1 MARRVLILSYH
12 FYPDAAIGARRISE
26 LAIALR
32 QAGDEV
38 TVIRGALGRDIH
50 ADPDLAHAAD
60 GLKVLRVPV
69 PPKLAPVYGRLRRRL
84 RGRWDRLFGAPAG
97 PTRADAGAAARPEAP
112 GPGRFRRAY
121 YSVESIVDYCK
132 LWAAGVGVC
141 VLWRAPFARFDVV
154 IASGPPWSVY
164 LPATLAGAV
173 FRAPLV
179 IDLRDPWYGNLIWTA
194 VHRSWLKDRVEAALE
209 RRCFSRAAR
218 VVCTSDGA
226 ARQVRER
233 YGWDDARVP
242 IIYNG
247 YEPAP
252 GGPNGAGAARPSAR
266 LHMVYSGTLY
276 MNRDP
281 SSLLEGIAGLVARP
295 DVDRGRVRLTLVGT
309 PSWGELDINA
319 WAEAR
324 GLSDCIEAVG
334 WLSTNAAAA
343 RVREADVLVNLA
355 QGQPDQI
362 PAKTFE
368 YMASGR
374 ETVALTE
381 ADSDTANLLRRTGTG
396 RVLDPA
402 DPKGVAEALWDLYRR
417 YVVEGEPY
425 RPDWSVIR
433 EYSRSAQNERYRAL
447 IDAVCAGE
455 ADGAHGAAPENER
468 HAPGP

>member
-12 FYPDAAIGARRISE
+12 FYPDGAVGARRISQ
-26 LAIALR
+26 LAIALHR
-32 QAGDEV
+32 AGDAV
-38 TVIRGALGRDIH
+38 TVIRGALGPDIH
-50 ADPDLAHAAD
+50 PDPDLAHAAD
-60 GLKVLRVPV
+60 GLKVVRVPV
-69 PPKLAPVYGRLRRRL
+69 PPRLAPAWGRLRRRIAGRL
-84 RGRWDRLFGAPAG
+84 RRVSEVPEAQG
-97 PTRADAGAAARPEAP
+97 PPDAGAAPRPEPAGP
-112 GPGRFRRAY
+112 GPLRRAY
-121 YSVESIVDYCK
+121 YSIESIVDYRK
-132 LWAAGVGVC
+132 LWATGVALV
-141 VLWRAPFARFDVV
+141 VLWRALFSKADVV
-154 IASGPPWSVY
+154 VASGPPWSAY
-164 LPATLAGAV
+164 LPATLASAV

-194 VHRSWLKDRVEAALE
+194 VHKSRLKDRVEAALE
-209 RRCFSRAAR
+209 RCCFARAAR

-226 ARQVRER
+226 ARKVRER
-233 YGWDDARVP
+233 YGWDDVRVP

-252 GGPNGAGAARPSAR
+252 GGPEGAGGAR
-266 LHMVYSGTLY
+266 LDLVYSGTLY

-295 DVDRGRVRLTLVGT
+295 DVDRGRVRLTLVGS

-343 RVREADVLVNLA
+343 KVREADVLVNLA

-368 YMASGR
+368 YMASGK

-381 ADSDTANLLRRTGTG
+381 ADSDTAKLLRRTGTG
-396 RVLDPA
+396 RVLDPT

-417 YVVEGEPY
+417 YVVAGERY
-425 RPDWSVIR
+425 RPDWSLIQN
-433 EYSRSAQNERYRAL
+433 YSRSAQNERYRAL
-447 IDAVCAGE
+447 IDAVCAGK
-455 ADGAHGAAPENER
+455 ADGARGAAPAEER